1 VLAPNATLRSAVAA
15 IGRPGDG
22 LPDGDTVVHPAPSE
36 VRHEPVTPPTS
47 PARIRWPCSS
57 HASTTCSRCSVRLVA
72 ARRLLALPSHTTTS
86 RTRRNPPPVWACGF
100 ESHPRHKAVRIT
112 APVPAPGAFPGAA

>member
-47 PARIRWPCSS
+47 PARIRW
-57 HASTTCSRCSVRLVA
+57 AV
-72 ARRLLALPSHTTTS
+72 LLARIYDVLPLLC
-86 RTRRNPPPVWACGF
+86 PACGGQTPSSSPLPYHHLPN
-100 ESHPRHKAVRIT
+100 EAQSPACMALWVRIPPS
-112 APVPAPGAFPGAA
+112 A